1 MDLYLF
7 RHAEAGKRLP
17 ARARD
22 IERSLTAEGKEE
34 LEDVARSLARLK
46 IKPDNIVSSPLKRS
60 RETAEIVAKAL
71 KERGKVE
78 IWDELKPEGSK
89 LELFKRLSK
98 LKPESTVLCVGHEPY
113 LSQAI
118 NEVMGHQGPP
128 RILLRKCGL
137 ARLSV
142 KAFNPKVEGEL
153 RWLLTPRLLK
163 RMS

>member
-1 MDLYLF
+1 MDVYLF

-22 IERSLTAEGKEE
+22 IERSLTAEGVEE

-46 IKPDNIVSSPLKRS
+46 IRPDNIVSSPLKRS
-60 RETAEIVAKAL
+60 RETANIVAKAL

-78 IWDELKPEGSK
+78 VWDELKPEGSK
-89 LELFKRLSK
+89 QELFKRLSK
-98 LKPESTVLCVGHEPY
+98 LKPESTVICVGHEPY
-113 LSQAI
+113 LTQAI

-142 KAFNPKVEGEL
+142 SAFSPKVEGEL